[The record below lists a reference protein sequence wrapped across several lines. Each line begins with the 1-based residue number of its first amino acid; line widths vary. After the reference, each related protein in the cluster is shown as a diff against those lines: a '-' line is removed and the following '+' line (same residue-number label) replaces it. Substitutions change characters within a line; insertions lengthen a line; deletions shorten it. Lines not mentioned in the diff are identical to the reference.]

1 MLNIL
6 EKDGVFLNFC
16 QKIVHH
22 FLNVHT
28 FYFNGCTNS
37 LLDKSLSSFFKFI
50 KISSLSMLEILL
62 MLQDDEFFVEESVLG
77 LFFALVFSRS
87 SSNLIFLGWAR
98 IDSLLLTKSDF
109 VILKS
114 LTAILILANF
124 ELFDEFDDFLPKDN
138 NDDAAVKLRY

>member
-1 MLNIL
+1 
-6 EKDGVFLNFC
+6 
-16 QKIVHH
+16 
-22 FLNVHT
+22 
-28 FYFNGCTNS
+28 
-37 LLDKSLSSFFKFI
+37 
-50 KISSLSMLEILL
+50 MLEILL